1 MKKRRLATL
10 LVALLTTV
18 VVFGQDSYIV
28 KTNNKNVIRLQGDG
42 LQRAMT
48 DDAANN
54 FVVSNFKFHSLCDWE
69 PGMKFMVIPDKYD
82 LVINTF
88 VNNTTNKEETNVSLM
103 HHIMEYRGHSVM
115 PDGRHRIDF
124 ATGDNIARS
133 KALSCALGDLRCL
146 LRQYARY
153 PNLGL
158 PG

>member
-54 FVVSNFKFHSLCDWE
+54 FVVSNFKFHSLCD
-69 PGMKFMVIPDKYD
+69 
-82 LVINTF
+82 L
-88 VNNTTNKEETNVSLM
+88 
-103 HHIMEYRGHSVM
+103 
-115 PDGRHRIDF
+115 
-124 ATGDNIARS
+124 
-133 KALSCALGDLRCL
+133 
-146 LRQYARY
+146 
-153 PNLGL
+153 
-158 PG
+158 